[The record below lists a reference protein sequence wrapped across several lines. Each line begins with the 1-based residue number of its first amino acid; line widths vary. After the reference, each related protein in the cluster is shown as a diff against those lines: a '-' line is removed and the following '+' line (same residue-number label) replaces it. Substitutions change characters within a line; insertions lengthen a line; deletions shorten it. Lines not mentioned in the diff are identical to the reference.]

1 MHRSMFEIKI
11 IFIIFLSLTLG
22 GCIGS
27 NRYPHIVR
35 TESQMVQ
42 DCQYLE
48 TIADNSDP
56 GRILPK
62 YRASD
67 AEQYVLHRAD
77 RLGATHIVWVYN
89 NQRMGSAAEVYRCSD

>member
-1 MHRSMFEIKI
+1 MRAIS
-11 IFIIFLSLTLG
+11 IIFLFIILV
-22 GCIGS
+22 GCLHS
-27 NRYPHIVR
+27 KPYVHIVR

-48 TIADNSDP
+48 TVAASSDP

-62 YRASD
+62 YTPSD
-67 AEQYVLHRAD
+67 AERNVLHRAD

-89 NQRMGSAAEVYRCSD
+89 NPRMGSAAEVYRCDE